1 MRPPRN
7 ELWTS
12 FFEVHPSNP
21 GSVVLAIPEWI
32 DEAVARFDGPL
43 ETAEGRM
50 ALTVAL
56 SQHNVDRGGGP
67 FAATVFLGPRLVAA
81 GVNLVLDSGLT
92 LAHAEIVA
100 MLRAQRALGAAPRES
115 EGAGEVYSLVAST
128 EPCCQCFGALVWSGI
143 NQLTCGANTADAEAI
158 GFDEGPKPA
167 AWARTLE
174 ERGIAV
180 TQDVG
185 REAARAV
192 LADYARRGGIIYG
205 RKDTTRGRT

>member
-1 MRPPRN
+1 VYPVN
-7 ELWTS
+7 A
-12 FFEVHPSNP
+12 

-32 DEAVARFDGPL
+32 DQSVARFEGSL
-43 ETAEGRM
+43 ETEEGRM

-56 SQHNVDRGGGP
+56 SKHNVDRGGGP

-100 MLRAQRALGAAPRES
+100 MLRAQRALGAAP
-115 EGAGEVYSLVAST
+115 GAPDEGEVYALVAST

-143 NQLTCGANTADAEAI
+143 THLTCGANTADAEAI

-167 AWARTLE
+167 SWVRSLE
-174 ERGIAV
+174 ERGISV

-185 REAARAV
+185 RQAARDV
-192 LADYARRGGIIYG
+192 LQEYARRGGTIYG
-205 RKDTTRGRT
+205 RQPMTRTKT

>member
-1 MRPPRN
+1 MN
-7 ELWTS
+7 A
-12 FFEVHPSNP
+12 

-32 DEAVARFDGPL
+32 DASVARFEGSL
-43 ETAEGRM
+43 ETEEGRM

-56 SQHNVDRGGGP
+56 SKHNVDRGGGP

-100 MLRAQRALGAAPRES
+100 MLRAQRALGAAPPAQD
-115 EGAGEVYSLVAST
+115 EGDVYALVAST

-143 NQLTCGANTADAEAI
+143 THLTCGANTADAEAI

-167 AWARTLE
+167 SWVRSLE
-174 ERGIAV
+174 ERGISV

-185 REAARAV
+185 REAAREV
-192 LADYARRGGIIYG
+192 LQEYARRGGTIYG
-205 RKDTTRGRT
+205 RKSRTRSKT